1 MYKFVNDIHYVNYR
15 KVIFV
20 RGSLSSII
28 KFVFKYGKIKECM
41 VVGALLFINLVL
53 ILPMPLLQK
62 YIIDEVILKK
72 DLMLVLKISILFVFV
87 AGMQIFISIIYNIK
101 YNKFVQTTLFNFR
114 NDIFNKLYR
123 ISTENL
129 KKFHSNYI
137 VNRIFNDTDQLQ
149 GFVLGVVFNNI
160 QDIFKFIAG
169 SVIIALIDYRIT
181 LALYVLIPFGI
192 ILYKF
197 FKKKLYTYS
206 YETKNRTNILYAKLN
221 ESINM
226 IETVKKNSWI
236 SKEQE
241 KFKNN
246 FYVFLGSFLNYISA
260 STIFTSLA
268 SSLNFIGTIIV
279 LILGTVEII
288 KSRLTFG
295 GLLAITSSVQ
305 YIINPIYELMDTLGN
320 YQNALVSYNRLQEII
335 NMEEEKD
342 GKIEIKKIDTISMEN
357 IKIEYYDKILFE
369 NFNQEFNSNN
379 IYIIIGESGSGKT
392 TLSNL
397 ILRYIYPSSG
407 KIKINKFDIEDIN
420 MKSLHENISLV
431 EQEPRMFNDTI
442 YNNITYGL
450 KDVDMNELIE
460 LCDKIQIL
468 QFINNLPEKFNTVV
482 GENSNNISG
491 GEKQRIVLCR
501 ALLKKSSV
509 IILDEPSSALDKN
522 NTTKLVNILND
533 IKSNKIIIIITHSN
547 NYNDIADEIINFN

>member
-20 RGSLSSII
+20 KGSLSSII

-41 VVGALLFINLVL
+41 VVAVLLFINLVL

-87 AGMQIFISIIYNIK
+87 AGMQIFISIKYNIK

-169 SVIIALIDYRIT
+169 SVIIVLIDYRIT

-246 FYVFLGSFLNYISA
+246 FYVFLGSFINYISA

-305 YIINPIYELMDTLGN
+305 YIINPIYELMDTLGS

-342 GKIEIKKIDTISMEN
+342 GKIEIEKIDTISMEN

-407 KIKINKFDIEDIN
+407 KIKINNFDIEDIN

-450 KDVDMNELIE
+450 NDVDMDELIE

-533 IKSNKIIIIITHSN
+533 IKLNKIIIIITHSN
-547 NYNDIADEIINFN
+547 NYNDIADEIINFH

>member
-1 MYKFVNDIHYVNYR
+1 M
-15 KVIFV
+15 

-123 ISTENL
+123 ISTGNL

>member
-1 MYKFVNDIHYVNYR
+1 MK
-15 KVIFV
+15 
-20 RGSLSSII
+20 GSLSSII

-41 VVGALLFINLVL
+41 VVAVLLFINLVL

-87 AGMQIFISIIYNIK
+87 AGMQIFISIKYNIK

-169 SVIIALIDYRIT
+169 SVIIVLIDYRIT

-246 FYVFLGSFLNYISA
+246 FYVFLGSFINYISA

-305 YIINPIYELMDTLGN
+305 YIINPIYELMDTLGS

-342 GKIEIKKIDTISMEN
+342 GKIEIEKIDTISMEN

-407 KIKINKFDIEDIN
+407 KIKINNFDIEDIN

-450 KDVDMNELIE
+450 NDVDMDELIE

-533 IKSNKIIIIITHSN
+533 IKLNKIIIIITHSN
-547 NYNDIADEIINFN
+547 NYNDIADEIINFH